1 MGGCGPRQLSRPT
14 DVSGM
19 KIICTLIA
27 LCSIAGSVIAAEGKL
42 RAAFIY
48 VGPVNDFG
56 WTRAHDDA
64 RRQAQEKLGWL
75 ESSYVESV
83 AEGDLQ
89 TCVDLA
95 VQAGNQVIFTTS
107 ATYIDGTLEAA
118 QRYPNIIFVNEGGFK
133 SAANVASYLPDA
145 YQCYYLF
152 GLMAGALTNS
162 NQIGYVS
169 TYPGPD
175 VKRFINAMALGLH
188 VVKPGAVMRV
198 TWINSWY
205 DPPAAKEAAESVIA
219 QGADVLVTDMDSPT
233 VVQVA
238 GAHHLPVFG
247 HNFPMYDVAPD
258 YVASGD
264 IMHLEVLFENVL
276 TKIHEGAWTP
286 SNLQAAHEWC
296 RLSDGVI
303 EFGAKPG
310 MPINP
315 RFKEKLEAMTI
326 GNGSDGTV
334 SVYDLVLKRH
344 QEMAATAIPFE
355 PFSGPVI
362 DSKGI
367 TRIPQGKRLT
377 KEGIFDTNWRV
388 PGILGPWPGE
398 P

>member
-1 MGGCGPRQLSRPT
+1 LGWPT
-14 DVSGM
+14 EATGM
-19 KIICTLIA
+19 KI
-27 LCSIAGSVIAAEGKL
+27 LCAVVWLSLIAGSVIAAETKL
-42 RAAFIY
+42 QAAFIY
-48 VGPVNDFG
+48 VGPINDFG

-64 RRQAQEKLGWL
+64 RRLAQDKLGWL

-89 TCVDLA
+89 TSIDLA
-95 VQAGNQVIFTTS
+95 VQAGNKVIFTTS
-107 ATYIDGTLEAA
+107 ATYIDGTIEAA

-152 GLMAGALTNS
+152 GLIAGALTKS
-162 NQIGYVS
+162 NQVGYVS

-188 VVKPGAVMRV
+188 AIKPGAVIKV

-205 DPPAAKEAAESVIA
+205 DPPAAKEAAESVVA

-258 YVASGD
+258 YVVSGD
-264 IMHLEVLFENVL
+264 IMHLEVLFEKVL
-276 TKIHEGAWTP
+276 TKIHEGAWTTA
-286 SNLQAAHEWC
+286 NLQAAHEWC

-303 EFGAKPG
+303 EFGAKSG

-315 RFKEKLEAMTI
+315 RFKKELEGMTVD
-326 GNGSDGTV
+326 NGSNGTV
-334 SVYDLVLKRH
+334 SVWDLVGKRH
-344 QEMAATAIPFE
+344 EEMATAAVAFE

-362 DSKGI
+362 DRKGT
-367 TRIPQGKRLT
+367 TRIRQGDRLT